1 MGSPGAGVP
10 GCCEK
15 SDMSS
20 GNRTWNSARAAGV
33 LNHGVMS
40 VIPGILF

>member
-20 GNRTWNSARAAGV
+20 GNRTWNPARAAGA
-33 LNHGVMS
+33 LNHRAMS
-40 VIPGILF
+40 VVPGISF